1 MSHEVET
8 MMYAGATPWQGLG
21 TYVGDEPLTSE
32 DAIIQAGLD
41 CTVSKRELFAFNE
54 SSGAIPVEAHSA
66 IVRDTD
72 DKVLGVVGKNYT
84 PIQNLDAFGFMD
96 SLVDESLMRYHTAGS
111 LSGGRRVWMLGKVG
125 SSEIIPND
133 HVDHYLFLYN
143 GFDGKT
149 SLRCLW
155 TDVRVVCAN
164 TARAALDRGEKTG
177 VSVRHTRNAMDN
189 MREAQK
195 VLGLAREAFDDS
207 ANFMRQ
213 LADTPM
219 PTTDWVDFCIA
230 LVPEPATDE
239 DGEISKRARTRVDNR
254 RRDLTG
260 LFVGGTGTNIPGVGG
275 TAWAAYNALTEY
287 ASFHRT
293 TRGSQDKRFESLLL
307 GTGNDFI
314 QRGTDILRDIAA

>member
-1 MSHEVET
+1 MHEVET
-8 MMYAGATPWQGLG
+8 MMYAGITPWHGLG
-21 TYVGDEPLTSE
+21 TYVGDEPLTSD

-41 CTVSKRELFAFNE
+41 WTVSKRDLFAFADGN
-54 SSGAIPVEAHSA
+54 AVPVDNHKA

-72 DKVLGVVGKNYT
+72 DRVMGVVGKNYT

-96 SLVDESLMRYHTAGS
+96 SLVKEGAMRYHTAGS

-125 SSEIIPND
+125 ESEIVPQD
-133 HVDHYLFLYN
+133 KVEHYLFLYN

-164 TARAALDRGEKTG
+164 TARAALSRGEKTG
-177 VSVRHTRNAMDN
+177 VSVRHTRNAMAN
-189 MREAQK
+189 IKEAQK
-195 VLGLAREAFDDS
+195 VLGLAVDAFSES
-207 ANFMRQ
+207 ADFMRT

-219 PTTDWVDFCIA
+219 PTSDWVDFCLT

-239 DGEISKRARTRVDNR
+239 DGNISKRGRTRVDNQR
-254 RRDLTG
+254 RELTS
-260 LFVGGTGTNIPGVGG
+260 LFLSGTGVSIPGVAG
-275 TAWAAYNALTEY
+275 TAWGAYNALTEY

-314 QRGTDILRDIAA
+314 QRGTDILRDLAA